1 MLRTPRRLAVAVVA
15 LAAVLAGCSDP
26 DAEANQPAASP
37 QPLAQ
42 TPGPFGETDVTFAA
56 QLVSQHQRGVDLAS
70 SADSR
75 AANAELKAWAKRF
88 VETHEPEIAQ
98 ASELLESW
106 GQQPPEDP
114 GLDGNRPGKVT
125 DADVGGL
132 TALSGTAYDKRFV
145 ELMVR
150 HHEGVIETV
159 SKQTTDGKNPK
170 ARELAGKL
178 ARSQP
183 DEVAELRKLEV

>member
-15 LAAVLAGCSDP
+15 LAAVLTGCSEPGAGAD
-26 DAEANQPAASP
+26 QPVASP

-42 TPGPFGETDVTFAA
+42 TPGPFGESDVTFAA

-88 VETHEPEIAQ
+88 VEIHEPEIAQ

-106 GQQPPEDP
+106 GQTPPEDP
-114 GLDGNRPGKVT
+114 GLDSNRPGKVT

-145 ELMVR
+145 ELMIR
-150 HHEGVIETV
+150 HHEGVIETAA
-159 SKQTTDGKNPK
+159 KQAAAGKNPR

-178 ARSQP
+178 DRSQR
-183 DEVAELRKLEV
+183 DEVTQLKALGV